1 MTHFADDPNYQAVLQ
16 AFKDYYSCYKKLRL
30 ENISGKRPYKKFVT
44 DNNGYTAPIDEKL
57 DQLKA
62 VVKEKLRELEGFS
75 MPQGGAD
82 DSSSLDM
89 VLKEALKEIRE
100 DEIIDLGD
108 QMLRTGPGLGIVK
121 EDAMAAF
128 EHYKATMRDDRTI
141 LDLISE
147 RQKDFEKQYAASTL
161 SDGLVSEGVSLKD
174 VPEKVATIIQQG
186 DAVLHG
192 RMDVED
198 LFGESPAR
206 LQYYHDLF
214 RIEGQLQAEVGQHA
228 VGEISDINNLIASI
242 DAGIKAQDP
251 YHLSSHVSG
260 LALPAAR
267 EGGRIDLKGL
277 PSGQQVLHENNT
289 SAVAAAGLCM
299 AYLVRRICT
308 NVSNLGRQMGSGC

>member
-1 MTHFADDPNYQAVLQ
+1 
-16 AFKDYYSCYKKLRL
+16 
-30 ENISGKRPYKKFVT
+30 
-44 DNNGYTAPIDEKL
+44 
-57 DQLKA
+57 
-62 VVKEKLRELEGFS
+62 
-75 MPQGGAD
+75 
-82 DSSSLDM
+82 
-89 VLKEALKEIRE
+89 
-100 DEIIDLGD
+100 
-108 QMLRTGPGLGIVK
+108 MLRTGPKLDHDM
-121 EDAMAAF
+121 EDVRAAF
-128 EHYKATMRDDRTI
+128 DNYKAAMLDDRAI

-161 SDGLVSEGVSLKD
+161 SDGLVSEGVSLED
-174 VPEKVATIIQQG
+174 VSNEVATIIQQG

-228 VGEISDINNLIASI
+228 EGEISDINNLIASI

-267 EGGRIDLKGL
+267 EGGRIDFKGL

-289 SAVAAAGLCM
+289 SAVAAAGLCV

>member
-1 MTHFADDPNYQAVLQ
+1 MNVINLRDYTNDKHKRVD
-16 AFKDYYSCYKKLRL
+16 FK
-30 ENISGKRPYKKFVT
+30 PF
-44 DNNGYTAPIDEKL
+44 
-57 DQLKA
+57 
-62 VVKEKLRELEGFS
+62 
-75 MPQGGAD
+75 GGGPG
-82 DSSSLDM
+82 M
-89 VLKEALKEIRE
+89 IIQYGPVKEALKETRE

-108 QMLRTGPGLGIVK
+108 QMLRTGPELGIVK

-128 EHYKATMRDDRTI
+128 ENYKATMRDDRTI

-147 RQKDFEKQYAASTL
+147 RQKDFEKQHAASTL
-161 SDGLVSEGVSLKD
+161 SDGLVSEGVSLED
-174 VPEKVATIIQQG
+174 VSNEVATIIQQG

-228 VGEISDINNLIASI
+228 VGEISDINNLIASM

-251 YHLSSHVSG
+251 YHLSSHVSE

-289 SAVAAAGLCM
+289 SAVAAAGLCV
-299 AYLVRRICT
+299 AYLVRRICA
-308 NVSNLGRQMGSGC
+308 NESKLGNQMGSGC